1 MHEKIVLSRLCPHN
15 SRLQIVELLIT
26 FHFYYITSWVRL
38 REDKVKEVKVG
49 IISIEKYKNK
59 IEYETASD
67 SFYCTLYLI
76 LVMIDHFLGNT
87 TRLNL
92 LRSTEF
98 YIVIGSV
105 RKTWLFFKLQLKK
118 VEVIFSH

>member
-1 MHEKIVLSRLCPHN
+1 MTTQLPPSHCRTI
-15 SRLQIVELLIT
+15 I
-26 FHFYYITSWVRL
+26 FHFYITSCVRL

-92 LRSTEF
+92 TPPPPPH
-98 YIVIGSV
+98 Y
-105 RKTWLFFKLQLKK
+105 
-118 VEVIFSH
+118 